1 MRQHCTSS
9 YSSFLKFHVV
19 LSILKFPVETVILKS
34 VSKFPVETVILK
46 FETTGGLWPG
56 PWISGPSGP
65 WAD

>member
-19 LSILKFPVETVILKS
+19 LSILKFPVETIIWKP

-65 WAD
+65 